1 MIQFTIT
8 SSLTEDFI
16 MISTRIRDTPYKKR
30 LCDSATRKWPL
41 EGRFYPM
48 TAHNKTN
55 PKKCPSCGQR
65 SDSAYITCAN
75 NMIIQ
80 STVLLILLENCR
92 LLVWR
97 KRRRK
102 EEKIK
107 AVCLVG
113 GNSSI
118 LPYFGKRGRFQPIN
132 LWAESCLFW
141 QTEQYLNMAA
151 V

>member
-1 MIQFTIT
+1 
-8 SSLTEDFI
+8 
-16 MISTRIRDTPYKKR
+16 
-30 LCDSATRKWPL
+30 
-41 EGRFYPM
+41 M

-55 PKKCPSCGQR
+55 PKKCHSCGQR
-65 SDSAYITCAN
+65 SNSAYITCAN

-118 LPYFGKRGRFQPIN
+118 LPYFEKRGHFLRDSN
-132 LWAESCLFW
+132 LAESCFFW
-141 QTEQYLNMAA
+141 QTEQYLGCSCSIQRSNSRTFNAYTPGYTT
-151 V
+151 